1 MGEQSFEISIRLKT
15 IQSAKKLK
23 NLNDWLWQTTVY
35 FGKWILK
42 RLHDSCVLLRL
53 KGLSPVGSQTIKTKS
68 KFNKHFLRFCLF
80 VCFFVERGTGKP
92 ESQHMRQKAKASHF
106 LQRLSS
112 KFITLLTLFKSSLQI
127 LLFKEVE
134 SFETCRGRHTFTL
147 TNGSQLRKE
156 RKHFKE
162 KLLKQRT
169 DSLSEQFKQK
179 NGAM

>member
-68 KFNKHFLRFCLF
+68 KFNKYFLRFCLF

-92 ESQHMRQKAKASHF
+92 ESQRMWQKAKASQ
-106 LQRLSS
+106 QRLCS
-112 KFITLLTLFKSSLQI
+112 KCTTFLILFKSRLQI

-134 SFETCRGRHTFTL
+134 SFETCRGRHTFAL